1 MDLLSFF
8 IQLMVSG
15 PPGAG
20 MVDVTDDVED
30 HNTGAES
37 VTIHHQQ
44 TVEQTAQD
52 QNNNRG
58 AVIHTVAVVT

>member
-1 MDLLSFF
+1 
-8 IQLMVSG
+8 MVSG

-20 MVDVTDDVED
+20 MADVTDDVED
-30 HNTGAES
+30 HNTGVES

-44 TVEQTAQD
+44 TVGQTAQD